1 MKRISIVV
9 PTYNEEENVVA
20 VSQALT
26 AEMRKFQTYDYEIL
40 FIDNDSKDRTRD
52 LIKTLC
58 QKDKHIKAIFNTKNF
73 GPNNSPLYGLV
84 HSTGDCAILFCA
96 DFQDPVDMI
105 PVLIQ
110 EWEKGYKIV
119 SCIKTTSQEN
129 KFVRFLRTCYYKLIK
144 KISEVEQI
152 EHFTGFGLYDRD
164 FLNIMASLKD
174 PMPFLRGIVAEF
186 GYKRKDV
193 PYEQQKRRAGKSS
206 FNFYK
211 YYDMAMLSF
220 TSYTKIG
227 LRLATF
233 GGFIVAFLSLLVALV
248 YFVMKLVQWDTF
260 LMGTAPI
267 LIGMFFLG
275 AVQLIFLGLLGE
287 YVLSI
292 NARTMNRPW
301 VIEEE
306 RINFDEQTIEPQNED
321 NVNGIN

>member
-20 VSQALT
+20 VSRALT
-26 AEMRKFQTYDYEIL
+26 EEMRKFQTYDYEIL

-105 PVLIQ
+105 PVLIR

-129 KFVRFLRTCYYKLIK
+129 KIVRFLRTCYYKLIK

-193 PYEQQKRRAGKSS
+193 AYEQQKRRAGKSS

-248 YFVMKLVQWDTF
+248 YFVMKIVRWDTF